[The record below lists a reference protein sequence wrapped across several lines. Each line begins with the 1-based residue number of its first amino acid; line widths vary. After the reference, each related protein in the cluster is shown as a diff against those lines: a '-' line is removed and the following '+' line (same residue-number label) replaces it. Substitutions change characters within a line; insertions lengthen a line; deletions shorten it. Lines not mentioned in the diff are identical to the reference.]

1 MKRCVVLTGGP
12 RSDFDQVCPQ
22 IRKTD
27 WIVACDSGYT
37 AAKHFGLT
45 PDLLVGDFDSLK
57 EPIPKN
63 IPTLKAST
71 HKDDTDTILGLRCGL
86 EQGCTDFLIL
96 GGFGG
101 RLDHAISNLQALSF
115 LCEHGAQGQ
124 IVSNC
129 NVAWVVRDG
138 SLKIPKMDGYH
149 LSVFA
154 WGGVCKG
161 VTLEGLEYPLKDFTM
176 SPGVPIGTSN
186 EFADQQAVI
195 TVEKGTL
202 LVIASCE

>member
-12 RSDFDQVCPQ
+12 LSDFDQVCPQ
-22 IRKTD
+22 IRADD

-45 PDLLVGDFDSLK
+45 PHLLVGDFDSLR
-57 EPIPKN
+57 EPIPET

-115 LCEHGAQGQ
+115 LCDHGATGQ

-129 NVAWVVRDG
+129 NAAWVVRNG

-161 VTLEGLEYPLKDFTM
+161 VTLEGLEYPLNDYTM
-176 SPGVPIGTSN
+176 TPGVPIGTSN
-186 EFADQQAVI
+186 EFADPQAVI
-195 TVEKGTL
+195 TVENGTL
-202 LVIASCE
+202 LVVASCE